1 MTPVRLKLS
10 IMMFLQ
16 YFVWGA
22 WWVTVGTYLTQVHNF
37 SAVQVGL
44 ISGTTALGCRDL
56 TLLCGHDCGSFFCH

>member
-44 ISGTTALGCRDL
+44 ISGTTALAA
-56 TLLCGHDCGSFFCH
+56 

>member
-1 MTPVRLKLS
+1 MTPVRLQLS

-37 SAVQVGL
+37 NAVQVGL
-44 ISGTTALGCRDL
+44 ISGTTALAAVI
-56 TLLCGHDCGSFFCH
+56 SPFFVG